1 MDDEIQPQ
9 TSAAEQ
15 PSDFARHSSE
25 SKLEKSERGR
35 EPKGSETVQ
44 PPIEKPKK
52 RKISAMNIIIL
63 IILLALIGVAVLYY
77 LGDASK
83 LGQCSSKEECGR
95 YNVFYIS
102 GQGYVCANDQTAGE
116 SSIRTKILMFKYA
129 SKKATTNEPT
139 DCSCVESQCE
149 AIQ

>member
-1 MDDEIQPQ
+1 MDNEIQSQNPATESFAGE
-9 TSAAEQ
+9 TSEEQ
-15 PSDFARHSSE
+15 
-25 SKLEKSERGR
+25 
-35 EPKGSETVQ
+35 
-44 PPIEKPKK
+44 PKK

-63 IILLALIGVAVLYY
+63 IILLGLISVAVLYY

-129 SKKATTNEPT
+129 SKKATTNEPA

>member
-35 EPKGSETVQ
+35 E
-44 PPIEKPKK
+44 PKK

-129 SKKATTNEPT
+129 SKKATTNEPA
-139 DCSCVESQCE
+139 DCSCVENRCE
-149 AIQ
+149 VIQ